1 MRWLAAAAALL
12 FFVADA
18 TAITIVVGN
27 TPTRVRL
34 RVGSPGGQ
42 IDHVTFTIPAANVGN
57 GVPIAGTVPG
67 QGGPAGSCPANT
79 VFVAV
84 EGRASPANSRT
95 VTLAVDSSVPLSNGL
110 DTVPFTQIDWIS
122 TGFPPVTIPS
132 GTFSGGAGQVLV
144 SFQNSRIAVQC
155 LQFRYLNQNIVGAG
169 IYNGRVVYG
178 VTMP

>member
-1 MRWLAAAAALL
+1 MRWLAAAAAFL

-42 IDHVTFTIPAANVGN
+42 IDLVTFTIPAANVGN

-67 QGGPAGSCPANT
+67 QGGLAGFCPANT
-79 VFVAV
+79 VYVEV

-95 VTLAVDSSVPLSNGL
+95 VTLAVDSTLPLSNGIE
-110 DTVPFTQIDWIS
+110 TIPFTQIDWIA
-122 TGFPPVTIPS
+122 TGFPPVSVPS

-144 SFQNSRIAVQC
+144 SFQNSRVALQC
-155 LQFRYLNQNIVGAG
+155 LQFRYLNQNVVGAG
-169 IYNGRVVYG
+169 TYNGRVVYG